1 MRELKNKHVFVSCE
15 VSNLGFKFARTLSCM
30 PCIYWPHSAD
40 NGENPWNVCQ
50 KVLQTNITLL
60 ITLMII

>member
-30 PCIYWPHSAD
+30 PAFTGPFIAD
-40 NGENPWNVCQ
+40 NGENPNVSFKKLNSKQ
-50 KVLQTNITLL
+50 TLL
-60 ITLMII
+60 Y